1 MSDFTYI
8 LYLTISY
15 NPYNNDENETLF
27 LGASDDPFNLYYFA
41 FKTDDIEWNEK
52 GILLEW
58 LTLFETLSENKKIE
72 LKDRFRHPKDEGD
85 SFSIGRITLHINK
98 IRSFD

>member
-8 LYLTISY
+8 LYLTISH
-15 NPYNNDENETLF
+15 NPYANDDIETLF
-27 LGASDDPFNLYYFA
+27 LGESDDPFNLYYFA
-41 FKTDDIEWNEK
+41 FKTDDIEWGKK

-58 LTLFETLSENKKIE
+58 LNKVETLSSEVKE
-72 LKDRFRHPKDEGD
+72 QLKDRFRHPKDEGD

>member
-1 MSDFTYI
+1 MSDYTYI
-8 LYLTISY
+8 LYLTISHI
-15 NPYNNDENETLF
+15 NNENEILF
-27 LGASDDPFNLYYFA
+27 LGASEDPFDLYYFA
-41 FKTDDIEWNEK
+41 FKTDNIEWNEK

-58 LTLFETLSENKKIE
+58 LNLVETLSEDKKIE
-72 LKDRFRHPKDEGD
+72 LKDRFRHPKDEGG

>member
-1 MSDFTYI
+1 MSDFTNI
-8 LYLTISY
+8 LYLTISH
-15 NPYNNDENETLF
+15 NPYDNDDIETLF

-41 FKTDDIEWNEK
+41 FNTDTIEFGEK

-58 LTLFETLSENKKIE
+58 LNKVETLSENKKIE

>member
-15 NPYNNDENETLF
+15 NPYNENETLF
-27 LGASDDPFNLYYFA
+27 LGASDDPFNLYFFA
-41 FKTDDIEWNEK
+41 FKTDDIEWGKK

-58 LTLFETLSENKKIE
+58 LTLVETLSEDKKIE

-85 SFSIGRITLHINK
+85 SFSIGRITLHITK

>member
-1 MSDFTYI
+1 MSDYTYI
-8 LYLTISY
+8 LYLTISH
-15 NPYNNDENETLF
+15 NPYYNDDIETLF
-27 LGASDDPFNLYYFA
+27 LGESDDPFNLYFFA
-41 FKTDDIEWNEK
+41 FKTENIEWSK
-52 GILLEW
+52 IGILLEW
-58 LTLFETLSENKKIE
+58 LNKVETLSEDKKIE